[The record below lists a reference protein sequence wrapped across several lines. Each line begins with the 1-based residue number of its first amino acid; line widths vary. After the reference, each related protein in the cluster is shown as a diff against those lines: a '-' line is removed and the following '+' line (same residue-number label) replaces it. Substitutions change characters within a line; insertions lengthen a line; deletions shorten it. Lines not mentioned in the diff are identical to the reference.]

1 MKIDLAGKIKNTHLP
16 RSKPLFPMFE
26 AVVNAFQAI
35 EDAGETVSSPSIEI
49 VVERDPV
56 LPGVDMDG
64 DVNDFT
70 VIDNGI
76 GFNEGNLD
84 SFFTSDTQYKL
95 SGGGKGIGRFIWL
108 KAFKYAGIESHYREN
123 GKLVKRAFKFTTN
136 GEQPTVPANV

>member
-1 MKIDLAGKIKNTHLP
+1 
-16 RSKPLFPMFE
+16 
-26 AVVNAFQAI
+26 
-35 EDAGETVSSPSIEI
+35 VSSPSIEI

-95 SGGGKGIGRFIWL
+95 SRGGKGIGRFIWL
-108 KAFKYAGIESHYREN
+108 KAFKYAEIESHYRES
-123 GKLVKRAFKFTTN
+123 GKLVKRAFKFTKAFLQNSYIFYSQQITRYITRKLNASDCN
-136 GEQPTVPANV
+136 GWPYGSYDALYSVRCLRAIPYG